1 MSNISYTYDDGGRNA
16 SGFGTKEVRDCT
28 VRAVALTS
36 GVDYKVAHQILA
48 KRGKR
53 KNRRGAYLSR
63 YIKEIQKDLPVTY
76 RLIKKSGS
84 IRSLIKEYGE
94 GNRILCCMRGHAF
107 AILNGTV
114 HDMME
119 ISGNCHVVN
128 AWIVVPK

>member
-16 SGFGTKEVRDCT
+16 SGLKECKDCT

-36 GVDYKVAHQILA
+36 GVDYKVAHQIMA
-48 KRGKR
+48 TRAKR
-53 KNRRGAYLSR
+53 KNRKGAYLSK
-63 YIKEIQKDLPVTY
+63 YIKEIQKDLPVNF
-76 RLIKKSGS
+76 RLIKRSGS
-84 IRSLIKEYGE
+84 VRTLIKEFGE

-107 AILNGTV
+107 AIINGIV

-119 ISGNCHVVN
+119 VSGNCHVVN

>member
-16 SGFGTKEVRDCT
+16 SGLKEIKDCT

-36 GVDYKVAHQILA
+36 GVDYKVAHQIMA
-48 KRGKR
+48 TRAKR
-53 KNRRGAYLSR
+53 KNRKGAYLSKH
-63 YIKEIQKDLPVTY
+63 IKEIQKDLPVNF
-76 RLIKKSGS
+76 RLIKRSGS
-84 IRSLIKEYGE
+84 VRTLIKEFGE

>member
-16 SGFGTKEVRDCT
+16 SGLKEFRDCT

-36 GVDYKVAHQILA
+36 GVDYKVAHQIMA
-48 KRGKR
+48 NRAKR
-53 KNRRGAYLSR
+53 KNRKGAYLSK
-63 YIKEIQKDLPVTY
+63 YIKEIQKDLPVNF
-76 RLIKKSGS
+76 RLIKRSGS
-84 IRSLIKEYGE
+84 VRTLIKEFGE

-119 ISGNCHVVN
+119 VSGNCHVVN

>member
-16 SGFGTKEVRDCT
+16 SGLKECKDCT

-36 GVDYKVAHQILA
+36 GVDYKVAHQIMA
-48 KRGKR
+48 TRAKR
-53 KNRRGAYLSR
+53 KNRKGAYLSK
-63 YIKEIQKDLPVTY
+63 YIKEIQKDLPVNF
-76 RLIKKSGS
+76 RLIKRSGS
-84 IRSLIKEYGE
+84 VRTLIKEFGE

-119 ISGNCHVVN
+119 VSGNCHVVN

>member
-16 SGFGTKEVRDCT
+16 SGLNEIKDCT

-36 GVDYKVAHQILA
+36 GVDYVVARKVLA
-48 KRGKR
+48 TRANR
-53 KNRRGAYLSR
+53 KTRRGAYLSR

-76 RLIKKSGS
+76 RLVKKSGS
-84 IRSLIKEYGE
+84 IRSLIKDYGD

-107 AILNGTV
+107 AIINGTV
-114 HDMME
+114 HDMTE